1 MTLTRSKFDST
12 RIPGFSVMDRYITA
26 ELVLPFLFGVGLFA
40 SVGIAIGSLFDLVR
54 KVTESGLPLGIALQ
68 ALLLR
73 MPQWIVYAFPMSML
87 LAALMAY
94 SRLSSDSELT
104 AIRSF
109 GVSVY
114 RLVFPA
120 IIFSLLVTG
129 LTFFFNEWLV
139 PASNYQA
146 SVIVD
151 RILDADK
158 PTFKERN
165 IFYPEYTKV
174 EQPDGDRETVLTY
187 LFYAEQYD
195 GEKMQG
201 LTVLDRSQIGVSRI
215 VTSESATW
223 NIKENTWDFFNGTIY
238 FVAPD
243 GSYSN
248 ILRFERQQ
256 LQLPRAP
263 LDLAEKGRDFNE
275 MSIMQARERL
285 EVVKYS
291 GSDKKIRKLKV
302 RIQEKIAFPFLCLV
316 VGLVGA
322 ALGCKPQQTGRATSF
337 GISVLVIFS
346 YYLLIFMTSR
356 LGLLGVLSP
365 FMAAWLPNFI
375 GLGVAAML
383 LYRSSLLAK

>member
-215 VTSESATW
+215 VTSKSATW
-223 NIKENTWDFFNGTIY
+223 NIKENTWDFFDGTIY

-263 LDLAEKGRDFNE
+263 LDLAEKSRDFNE
-275 MSIMQARERL
+275 MSIIQARERL

-375 GLGVAAML
+375 GLAVAAML